1 MEQEQDLNDFE
12 EAISSNVANLSSA
25 LSNLSEI
32 DPEIMSTDDK
42 KMFRRMKRKI
52 FKALYYYCEC
62 LPEIKENENTQN
74 L

>member
-1 MEQEQDLNDFE
+1 MNEEEEINDFE
-12 EAISSNVANLSSA
+12 ESTCSNVANLCTA

-32 DPEIMSTDDK
+32 DAEIMEVGDK

-62 LPEIKENENTQN
+62 LPEVKPENENT
-74 L
+74 